1 MSDQT
6 LGNPPI
12 EGQSSAQQ
20 TPPTVEPPKPV
31 VPSSALPE
39 DTLKARIDAA
49 KATGKNELLK
59 ELGVTDPAQLKAA
72 LDSIKAAEEA
82 KKTEAEKLAGHLAEL
97 ERTRA
102 TLADATAAIESV
114 WATESTKLTAEQ
126 LAAVDA
132 LGGQSSAAKVR
143 ALNLLRPTW
152 ATQPAPSA
160 QASAAPPATTSPAPN
175 APPATTISPT
185 DPKARHADLLAK
197 NPVAAAN
204 YAAQHPEVFS

>member
-1 MSDQT
+1 MSDQIPGPAPAEPT
-6 LGNPPI
+6 QP
-12 EGQSSAQQ
+12 AA
-20 TPPTVEPPKPV
+20 TPAEPVKPS
-31 VPSSALPE
+31 VPASALPE
-39 DTLKARIDAA
+39 DALSARIAAA

-97 ERTRA
+97 ERTKA

-152 ATQPAPSA
+152 VTPTAPP
-160 QASAAPPATTSPAPN
+160 QAPAAPPATTSPAPN
-175 APPATTISPT
+175 APPTTTISPT